1 MGYVISGEILLRN
14 NHYYYYYIVG
24 MTNIIT
30 IIIAIFT
37 TIEVATNSLKCLKSN
52 RIV

>member
-1 MGYVISGEILLRN
+1 MGYVISGEIALKN
-14 NHYYYYYIVG
+14 NHYCYYYVAW

-37 TIEVATNSLKCLKSN
+37 TIEITTNSF
-52 RIV
+52 